1 MFSSTTLTLQF
12 LLASTA
18 LAQTVGVNCF
28 LKVPPNPLSATGLA
42 TPFQL
47 SNCDQTQF
55 ATQAN
60 FVEAAILD
68 PTTGA
73 IQYVKSLW
81 FFALTCFPCL
91 GACFTTCTVIL

>member
-1 MFSSTTLTLQF
+1 MFSATTFSLQA

-18 LAQTVGVNCF
+18 LAQTFGVNCF
-28 LKVPPNPLSATGLA
+28 LEVPQNPLSATGLA
-42 TPFQL
+42 TPFKL

-68 PTTGA
+68 PATGN
-73 IQYVKSLW
+73 IQYVKPLCSL
-81 FFALTCFPCL
+81 L
-91 GACFTTCTVIL
+91 

>member
-1 MFSSTTLTLQF
+1 MFSATTFSLQV

-18 LAQTVGVNCF
+18 LAQTFGVNCF
-28 LKVPPNPLSATGLA
+28 LEVPQNPLSATGLS
-42 TPFQL
+42 TPFKL

-68 PTTGA
+68 PATGD
-73 IQYVKSLW
+73 IQYVKSLCSLLGH
-81 FFALTCFPCL
+81 AFP
-91 GACFTTCTVIL
+91 

>member
-1 MFSSTTLTLQF
+1 MFSATTFSLQV

-18 LAQTVGVNCF
+18 LAQTFGVNCF
-28 LKVPPNPLSATGLA
+28 LEVPQNPLSATGLS
-42 TPFQL
+42 TPFKL

-68 PTTGA
+68 PATGD
-73 IQYVKSLW
+73 IQYVKSLCS
-81 FFALTCFPCL
+81 LL
-91 GACFTTCTVIL
+91 GHASP